1 MRNLRQKEK
10 ESDET
15 LSGEFSH
22 HISQIS
28 PLTALNLSLLL
39 LSCVILSACS
49 GTRANGNHAPSIP
62 AVPVAAATVMSKTV
76 PIQVRSIGNVE
87 ASSTI
92 QIKAQVGGELMK
104 VHFTEGQFVKKG
116 DMLLTIDPRPSEA
129 AVSQI
134 EANIQKDAAQAK
146 QAQAVLAKD
155 AAQAKNAEAE
165 ERRYAE
171 LVEKGVVSK
180 EQYDQVRMNFEALQ
194 ATLNADK
201 AAINSAEQ
209 AIKADEAN
217 LANARLQLSYC
228 FIHSPIDGRTG
239 SLMVH
244 RGNLVKANDVAIVVI
259 DQIDPIRASFTVPE
273 QQLSD
278 IKKYSAQGTLRVQ
291 AIIPGQE
298 QQPIEG
304 TISFVDNAV
313 DVTTGT
319 IKLKGFF
326 SNPEKRLWPGQF
338 VNVVMTLTMQP
349 DAVVVPSSAVQT
361 GQTGTYVFVINSDL
375 TVESRPVVV
384 GRALEGETVI
394 EKGLQ
399 SGEQVVTDGQLRL
412 VPGAKIEIKGEA
424 GEVRP

>member
-1 MRNLRQKEK
+1 MRHF
-10 ESDET
+10 
-15 LSGEFSH
+15 SGEFSH

-28 PLTALNLSLLL
+28 PLTALNLGLLW

-180 EQYDQVRMNFEALQ
+180 EQYDQFRMNFEALQ

-244 RGNLVKANDVAIVVI
+244 QGNLVKANDVAIVVI

-304 TISFVDNAV
+304 TISFVDNTV

-361 GQTGTYVFVINSDL
+361 GQIGTYVFVINSDL

-394 EKGLQ
+394 DKGLQ

>member
-1 MRNLRQKEK
+1 MRHF
-10 ESDET
+10 
-15 LSGEFSH
+15 SGGTFH
-22 HISQIS
+22 HISQIGA
-28 PLTALNLSLLL
+28 LTALSLGSSL
-39 LSCVILSACS
+39 LSCIVLSACS
-49 GTRANGNHAPSIP
+49 GSRANGNHSSSTP
-62 AVPVAAATVMSKTV
+62 AVPVAAATVVSKTV

-134 EANIQKDAAQAK
+134 EANIQRDTAQAK
-146 QAQAVLAKD
+146 QAQAILSKD
-155 AAQAKNAEAE
+155 AAQARNAEAE

-171 LVEKGVVSK
+171 LLEKGVVSK
-180 EQYDQVRMNFEALQ
+180 EQYDQFRTNFEALQ

-209 AIKADEAN
+209 AIKADQAN
-217 LANARLQLSYC
+217 LTNAKLQLSYC

-244 RGNLVKANDVAIVVI
+244 QGNLVKENDVAIVVI
-259 DQIDPIRASFTVPE
+259 DQIDPIRATFTVPE
-273 QQLSD
+273 QQLAD
-278 IKKYSAQGTLRVQ
+278 IKKYSAEGKLRVQ
-291 AIIPGQE
+291 AVIPGQE
-298 QQPIEG
+298 QQPLEG
-304 TISFVDNAV
+304 TISFVDNTV
-313 DVTTGT
+313 DVSTGT

-349 DAVVVPSSAVQT
+349 DAVIVPSSAVQT

-375 TVESRPVVV
+375 TVESRPVTV
-384 GRALEGETVI
+384 GRSLEGETVI
-394 EKGLQ
+394 GKGLQ
-399 SGEQVVTDGQLRL
+399 AGEKVVTDGQLRL
-412 VPGAKIEIKGEA
+412 VPGAKVEIKGEA
-424 GEVRP
+424 NEVRP

>member
-1 MRNLRQKEK
+1 MMRHFSGGTFPHTSQ
-10 ESDET
+10 
-15 LSGEFSH
+15 LSF
-22 HISQIS
+22 
-28 PLTALNLSLLL
+28 LTALSIGSSLF
-39 LSCVILSACS
+39 SCFMLSACS
-49 GTRANGNHAPSIP
+49 GTRANGNHAPSTP
-62 AVPVAAATVMSKTV
+62 AVPVAAASVVSKTV
-76 PIQVRSIGNVE
+76 PIQIRSIGNVE
-87 ASSTI
+87 AAYTI
-92 QIKAQVGGELMK
+92 QIKAQVGGELLK

-134 EANIQKDAAQAK
+134 EANIQKDAALAK
-146 QAQAVLAKD
+146 QAQAVLSKD
-155 AAQAKNAEAE
+155 AAQARNAAAE

-180 EQYDQVRMNFEALQ
+180 EQYDQFRANFEALQ

-209 AIKADEAN
+209 AIKADQAN

-244 RGNLVKANDVAIVVI
+244 QGNLVKANDVPIVVG

-273 QQLSD
+273 QQLAD
-278 IKKYSAQGTLRVQ
+278 IKKYSAEGTLRVQ

-298 QQPIEG
+298 QQAIED
-304 TISFVDNAV
+304 TISFVDNTV
-313 DVTTGT
+313 DVATGT

-338 VNVVMTLTMQP
+338 VNVVMTLTIQP
-349 DAVVVPSSAVQT
+349 DAIVVPSSAVQT
-361 GQTGTYVFVINSDL
+361 GQNGTYVFVINSDL
-375 TVESRPVVV
+375 TVESRPVSV
-384 GRALEGETVI
+384 GRSLQGETVI
-394 EKGLQ
+394 DKGLQ
-399 SGEQVVTDGQLRL
+399 AGEKVVTDGQLRL
-412 VPGAKIEIKGEA
+412 
-424 GEVRP
+424 

>member
-1 MRNLRQKEK
+1 M
-10 ESDET
+10 
-15 LSGEFSH
+15 
-22 HISQIS
+22 
-28 PLTALNLSLLL
+28 
-39 LSCVILSACS
+39 LSACS
-49 GTRANGNHAPSIP
+49 GTRANGNHSSSIP
-62 AVPVAAATVMSKTV
+62 AVPVAAATVVSKTV

-87 ASSTI
+87 AASTI

-129 AVSQI
+129 SVSQI
-134 EANIQKDAAQAK
+134 EANIQKDTAQAK
-146 QAQAVLAKD
+146 QAQAVLSKD
-155 AAQAKNAEAE
+155 AAQAKNAEAQ
-165 ERRYAE
+165 ERRYSE
-171 LVEKGVVSK
+171 LLEKGVVSK
-180 EQYDQVRMNFEALQ
+180 EQYDQFRTNFEALQ

-209 AIKADEAN
+209 AIKADQAN
-217 LANARLQLSYC
+217 LANAKLQLSYC

-244 RGNLVKANDVAIVVI
+244 QGNLVKANDVAIVVV
-259 DQIDPIRASFTVPE
+259 DQIDPIRATFSVPE
-273 QQLSD
+273 QQLAD
-278 IKKYSAQGTLRVQ
+278 IKKYSAEGQLRVQ

-298 QQPIEG
+298 QQALEG

-313 DVTTGT
+313 DVSTGT

-326 SNPEKRLWPGQF
+326 FNPEKRLWPGQF
-338 VNVVMTLTMQP
+338 VNVVLTLTMQP

-361 GQTGTYVFVINSDL
+361 GQSGTYVFVINSDL

-384 GRALEGETVI
+384 GRSLEGETVI

-399 SGEQVVTDGQLRL
+399 SGERVVTDGQLRL
-412 VPGAKIEIKGEA
+412 VPGATVEIKGA
-424 GEVRP
+424 TNEVRP

>member
-1 MRNLRQKEK
+1 M
-10 ESDET
+10 
-15 LSGEFSH
+15 
-22 HISQIS
+22 
-28 PLTALNLSLLL
+28 
-39 LSCVILSACS
+39 LSACS
-49 GTRANGNHAPSIP
+49 GTRANGNHAPSTP
-62 AVPVAAATVMSKTV
+62 AVPVAAASVVSKTV
-76 PIQVRSIGNVE
+76 PIQIRSIGNVE
-87 ASSTI
+87 AASTI
-92 QIKAQVGGELMK
+92 QIKAQVGGELLK

-134 EANIQKDAAQAK
+134 EANIQKDAALAK
-146 QAQAVLAKD
+146 QAQAVLSKD
-155 AAQAKNAEAE
+155 AAQARNAAAE

-180 EQYDQVRMNFEALQ
+180 EQYDQFRANFEALQ

-209 AIKADEAN
+209 AIKADQAN

-244 RGNLVKANDVAIVVI
+244 QGNLVKANDVPIVVV

-273 QQLSD
+273 QQLAD
-278 IKKYSAQGTLRVQ
+278 IKKYSAEGTLRVQ

-298 QQPIEG
+298 QQAIEG
-304 TISFVDNAV
+304 TISFVDNTV

-338 VNVVMTLTMQP
+338 VNVVMTLTIQP
-349 DAVVVPSSAVQT
+349 DAIVVPSSAVQT
-361 GQTGTYVFVINSDL
+361 GQNGTYVFVINSDL
-375 TVESRPVVV
+375 TVESRPVSV
-384 GRALEGETVI
+384 GRSLRGETVI
-394 EKGLQ
+394 DKGLQ
-399 SGEQVVTDGQLRL
+399 AGEKVVTDGQLRL
-412 VPGAKIEIKGEA
+412 VPGAKVEIKGEA
-424 GEVRP
+424 NEVRP

>member
-1 MRNLRQKEK
+1 MRHFSGGTFPHTSQ
-10 ESDET
+10 
-15 LSGEFSH
+15 LSL
-22 HISQIS
+22 
-28 PLTALNLSLLL
+28 LTALSIGSSLF
-39 LSCVILSACS
+39 SCFMLSACS
-49 GTRANGNHAPSIP
+49 GTRANGNHAPSTP
-62 AVPVAAATVMSKTV
+62 AVPVAAASVVSKTV
-76 PIQVRSIGNVE
+76 PIQIRSIGNVE
-87 ASSTI
+87 AASTI
-92 QIKAQVGGELMK
+92 QIKAQVGGELLK

-134 EANIQKDAAQAK
+134 EANIQKDAALAK
-146 QAQAVLAKD
+146 QAQAVLSKD
-155 AAQAKNAEAE
+155 AAQARNAAAE

-171 LVEKGVVSK
+171 LAEKGVVSK
-180 EQYDQVRMNFEALQ
+180 EQYDQFRANFEALQ

-209 AIKADEAN
+209 AIKADQAN

-244 RGNLVKANDVAIVVI
+244 QGNLVKANDVPIVVV

-273 QQLSD
+273 QQLAD
-278 IKKYSAQGTLRVQ
+278 IKKYSAEGTLRVQ

-298 QQPIEG
+298 QQAIEG
-304 TISFVDNAV
+304 TISFVDNTV

-338 VNVVMTLTMQP
+338 VNVVMTLTIQP
-349 DAVVVPSSAVQT
+349 DAIVVPSSAVQT
-361 GQTGTYVFVINSDL
+361 GQNGTYVFVINSDL
-375 TVESRPVVV
+375 TVESRPVSV
-384 GRALEGETVI
+384 GRSLRGETVI
-394 EKGLQ
+394 DKGLQ
-399 SGEQVVTDGQLRL
+399 AGEKVVTDGQLRL
-412 VPGAKIEIKGEA
+412 VPGAKVEIKGEA
-424 GEVRP
+424 NEVRP